1 MKIGFFTETYI
12 PVKSGVVTSIIA
24 FKQELE
30 SKNHKVYVFTPKHNH
45 FKDKEK
51 NIIRFNG
58 LKILNTDF
66 SLTFPIISPK
76 LRICKNL
83 DVIHANHPVNT
94 GLTALYVAR
103 FYKKPLIFTAHSNY
117 EDYNIYL
124 NLFPKLSKKLIR
136 TYIKSFLE
144 FFDYI
149 VVPSKRM
156 YNHFL
161 RMKLS
166 KPIVLI
172 PTGINLK
179 EFNLKKYIKI
189 SSALRNKIL
198 SDFRINKRNFKK
210 TKILLYAGRLAKEKN
225 LLLLL
230 KLIKRINYND
240 VVLVIVGQGPE
251 KDFLEDEIAKNNLQH
266 KIKIYPAAQDY
277 KALIPYY
284 KAADVFITP
293 SKQEAQGL
301 TILEAMASG
310 TPVVCFK
317 NFGTSDFMIDGFNGL
332 VAKNDS
338 DFIRKTE
345 SLIKDDRLR
354 KRIMLNGSKT
364 VKKYSIEECAKK
376 LLRVYERAISE
387 KKKKDS
393 GELIKELAFFLK
405 AIRKGVEKLVQE

>member
-1 MKIGFFTETYI
+1 MRIGFFTETYR
-12 PVKSGVVTSIIA
+12 PVKSGVVTSLIA

-30 SKNHKVYVFTPKHNH
+30 SKKHKVYVFAPKHGH
-45 FKDKEK
+45 YKDREK

-66 SLTFPIISPK
+66 SLTFPMMSPK

-103 FYKKPLIFTAHSNY
+103 LYKKPLIFTAHSNY
-117 EDYNIYL
+117 EDYDIYL

-149 VVPSKRM
+149 IVPSKRM
-156 YNHFL
+156 RNHFL

-166 KPIVLI
+166 KPVVII

-179 EFNLKKYIKI
+179 EFNLAKYKK
-189 SSALRNKIL
+189 SSTVLRNKIIA
-198 SDFRINKRNFKK
+198 DFRIKKADFKK
-210 TKILLYAGRLAKEKN
+210 TRILLYAGRLAKEKN
-225 LLLLL
+225 LPLLL
-230 KLIKRINYND
+230 KLMKRIELDN
-240 VVLVIVGQGPE
+240 VVLVIVGNGPE
-251 KDFLEDEIAKNNLQH
+251 KDFLEDQIAKNDLQNR
-266 KIKIYPAAQDY
+266 IRIYPATKDY

-284 KAADVFITP
+284 KAADVFATP

-301 TILEAMASG
+301 TILESMASE

-338 DFIRKTE
+338 DFIRKIE
-345 SLIKDDRLR
+345 LLINDNELR
-354 KRIMLNGSKT
+354 QKILSNAFKT
-364 VKKYSIEECAKK
+364 AEKYSIEKCAKK
-376 LLRVYERAISE
+376 LLVVYERAIFE
-387 KKKKDS
+387 KKKRDN
-393 GELIKELAFFLK
+393 GDFMKEFAFFLR
-405 AIRKGVEKLVQE
+405 AIKKGVQQLVKE